1 MLRSWLHFDL
11 NRVIYTMAWCQ
22 YLRKDAEELRIRG
35 WDVAT
40 AIGFDV
46 CLCGGTIAEF
56 LWPGFEGLTVG
67 VTSRGGSPSV

>member
-11 NRVIYTMAWCQ
+11 SRVIYTMAWCQ

-40 AIGFDV
+40 AIGFDD
-46 CLCGGTIAEF
+46 CRGGTIAAF

-67 VTSRGGSPSV
+67 VASRRGPPTV